1 MMVGHALLAFALAA
15 LVASRFWPAERAL
28 AFGVV
33 AGAFAT
39 VPDVDMSYA
48 LVGLAQA
55 GLGGVW
61 QMTAA
66 FWGSSQLVHRAVTHS
81 LVVGAVA
88 APAFVWT
95 TRGWRKR
102 AIAAAVLTALVWVA
116 LSTSGVLG
124 AGVMLVFVTTGVVA
138 AVAVDSY
145 TDFGPRALLAA
156 VAVGLLSHPFG
167 DLFTGE
173 PPQFLYPFDVV
184 LLESRVALLADPT
197 LNLLA
202 IFALE
207 LATGWLAV
215 LTYFHLRGE
224 RLGEHVHS
232 RAALGAGY
240 ALAALVL
247 PAPTLSVSYHFVFSV
262 LAVGAVGVAP
272 RLHPYRTLR
281 PVRDPRTW
289 TCTGMAAVTL
299 AVLGYAGTY
308 LVA

>member
-28 AFGVV
+28 AFGAV

-39 VPDVDMSYA
+39 VPDVDMVYA

-55 GLGGVW
+55 GFGDVW

-88 APAFVWT
+88 APAFVWA
-95 TRGWRKR
+95 TRDRRRKTL
-102 AIAAAVLTALVWVA
+102 AAVVLAALV
-116 LSTSGVLG
+116 LISLLQSGVLG
-124 AGVMLVFVTTGVVA
+124 AGVMLVFVLVSVAVAQVA
-138 AVAVDSY
+138 AAR
-145 TDFGPRALLAA
+145 TDLGPRALVVAA
-156 VAVGLLSHPFG
+156 AFGLLSHPFG

-184 LLESRVALLADPT
+184 LLDSRLALLGDPT

-202 IFALE
+202 IFVLE

-215 LTYFHLRGE
+215 MTYFRLRDE
-224 RLGEHVHS
+224 RLRKHVHG

-262 LAVGAVGVAP
+262 LAVGVVGVGP
-272 RLHPYRTLR
+272 QLHPRRPFR
-281 PVRDPRTW
+281 PVRDPRSW
-289 TCTGMAAVTL
+289 ACTGMAAVTL
-299 AVLGYAGTY
+299 AILGYAGTY

>member
-15 LVASRFWPAERAL
+15 LVAARFWPAERAL
-28 AFGVV
+28 AFGAV

-39 VPDVDMSYA
+39 VPDVDMVYA

-55 GLGGVW
+55 GFGGVW

-66 FWGSSQLVHRAVTHS
+66 FWASSHLVHRAVTHS
-81 LVVGAVA
+81 LVVGAIA
-88 APAFVWT
+88 APAFVWAT
-95 TRGWRKR
+95 GDRRRK
-102 AIAAAVLTALVWVA
+102 ALAAVVLAALVW
-116 LSTSGVLG
+116 LSLAESGVLG
-124 AGVMLVFVTTGVVA
+124 AGVMLVFVVAGA
-138 AVAVDSY
+138 AVARVAAAR
-145 TDFGPRALLAA
+145 TDLGPRALVLAA
-156 VAVGLLSHPFG
+156 AFGLLSHPFG

-173 PPQFLYPFDVV
+173 PPQFLYPFDAV
-184 LLESRVALLADPT
+184 LLDSRLALLGEPT

-207 LATGWLAV
+207 LATAWLAV
-215 LTYFHLRGE
+215 VTYFRLRDQ
-224 RLGEHVHS
+224 RLREHVHG

-262 LAVGAVGVAP
+262 LAVSVVGVGP
-272 RLHPYRTLR
+272 QLHPRRPFR
-281 PVRDPRTW
+281 PVRDPRAW
-289 TCTGMAAVTL
+289 ACTGLAAVTL
-299 AVLGYAGTY
+299 AILGYAGAY